1 MAVARV
7 IVFIMPV
14 DFIAGQLCE
23 DLHARCD
30 SHSALHNMR
39 SVQELASVLTYHD
52 RRHDSKWDE
61 PGDRFSIGR
70 EAMSQSKGKD
80 MERY

>member
-1 MAVARV
+1 MAETRV

-23 DLHARCD
+23 DLHSRCD

-39 SVQELASVLTYHD
+39 ACKSWQ
-52 RRHDSKWDE
+52 
-61 PGDRFSIGR
+61 GC
-70 EAMSQSKGKD
+70 
-80 MERY
+80 